1 MLITHLLSSSLLS
14 LTQFER
20 GDLWRDRE
28 FICNDSKTRERQV
41 LSNFIRGTGK
51 QRSVN
56 STGNWHDPFL
66 FIPLL
71 LFLPPSS
78 TLLARFSFRRANG
91 ALSVLEVFFEEPP
104 RGHRTAL
111 NPLNFRVPRILKP
124 VSNGRSV
131 STLGNL
137 LTSWSM
143 LHLIARLY
151 RVKDFIFLLEDLFQI
166 RIRRVDH
173 PPCWNFSLILSF
185 DMYIYIYTSKLRFN
199 LTGVGYRFFLLRET
213 RLKGFK
219 RWNSFLPSE
228 DKAGFRPLSKT
239 FSISILVPREESIRN
254 FRRLS
259 EKITRRSLFPSSR
272 KAISLGRIDLHHSFR
287 TLFKQSRA
295 ITETRCYRSQIP
307 RGEGD
312 DVVGSDPTKP
322 DFRFLCKIGAQL
334 VAFY

>member
-1 MLITHLLSSSLLS
+1 MPITHLLSSSLLS

-28 FICNDSKTRERQV
+28 FICNDSKARERQV

-71 LFLPPSS
+71 LLFLLFLPPSS

-91 ALSVLEVFFEEPP
+91 TLSVLEVFFEEPP

-131 STLGNL
+131 SRLGNL

-143 LHLIARLY
+143 LHLIALACIELRILS
-151 RVKDFIFLLEDLFQI
+151 FLWEDLFQV

-185 DMYIYIYTSKLRFN
+185 DIYI
-199 LTGVGYRFFLLRET
+199 E
-213 RLKGFK
+213 
-219 RWNSFLPSE
+219 
-228 DKAGFRPLSKT
+228 
-239 FSISILVPREESIRN
+239 I
-254 FRRLS
+254 
-259 EKITRRSLFPSSR
+259 
-272 KAISLGRIDLHHSFR
+272 AI
-287 TLFKQSRA
+287 
-295 ITETRCYRSQIP
+295 
-307 RGEGD
+307 
-312 DVVGSDPTKP
+312 
-322 DFRFLCKIGAQL
+322 
-334 VAFY
+334 